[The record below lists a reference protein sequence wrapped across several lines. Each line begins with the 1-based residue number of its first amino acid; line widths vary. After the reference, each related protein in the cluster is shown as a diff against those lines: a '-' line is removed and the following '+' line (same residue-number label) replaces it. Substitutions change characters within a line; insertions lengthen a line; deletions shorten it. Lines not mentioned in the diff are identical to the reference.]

1 MGLAVVMGNVLL
13 ASVSQEYHYMRLT
26 APTELTFYLSL
37 VLAATSVFIEA
48 MALTHVIKVEY
59 AVSGY
64 FVLLLAFLLLF
75 AGNVSKAV

>member
-1 MGLAVVMGNVLL
+1 
-13 ASVSQEYHYMRLT
+13 
-26 APTELTFYLSL
+26 
-37 VLAATSVFIEA
+37 